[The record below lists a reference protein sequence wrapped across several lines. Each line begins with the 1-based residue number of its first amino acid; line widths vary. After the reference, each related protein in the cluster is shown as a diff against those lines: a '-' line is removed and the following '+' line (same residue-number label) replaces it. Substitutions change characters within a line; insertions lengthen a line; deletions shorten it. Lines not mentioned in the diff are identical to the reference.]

1 MMMIAFV
8 MRMRMLMNA
17 RMMLHDAPTRFDAA
31 ETEYI
36 AAKLDMQKKEDLKE
50 RMTEHL
56 MIIIQENETRKAEKL
71 QELMTKMVRGLSTC
85 FLQCRSVTLDASSR
99 QDPGGSE
106 NRSQSTPLVATVCK
120 HLNQCCA
127 VPCRA
132 LWHSLVTWL
141 SFVVALC

>member
-106 NRSQSTPLVATVCK
+106 NRSQSTPLVATRFASTSTSAVLCR
-120 HLNQCCA
+120 A
-127 VPCRA
+127 VPSGIR
-132 LWHSLVTWL
+132 S
-141 SFVVALC
+141 